1 MVYDSVRGEAKD
13 WVETNNGEF
22 LALDWARA
30 QDSYF
35 KWLGMKRTGTRWVVS
50 LIKKLW
56 DISWDLW
63 DDRNK
68 VLHNTP
74 MAGDLSGAASL
85 DKAIGEEFMLGSTG
99 LPALVRGQFPE
110 NVQNILKAPLLQ
122 RKSWLVLV
130 RASRELVNDN
140 RIQDEFTDPQS
151 YLRKWVGL

>member
-1 MVYDSVRGEAKD
+1 MI
-13 WVETNNGEF
+13 
-22 LALDWARA
+22 
-30 QDSYF
+30 
-35 KWLGMKRTGTRWVVS
+35 S
-50 LIKKLW
+50 LFKKLW
-56 DISWDLW
+56 DISWDVW

-68 VLHNTP
+68 VLNNTP

-85 DKAIGEEFMLGSTG
+85 DKAIGEEFLLRSTG
-99 LPALVRGQFPE
+99 LQALVRGQIPA
-110 NVQNILKAPLLQ
+110 NVQNILKATLLQ

>member
-1 MVYDSVRGEAKD
+1 M
-13 WVETNNGEF
+13 
-22 LALDWARA
+22 DWARA

-74 MAGDLSGAASL
+74 MSGDLSGAASL
-85 DKAIGEEFMLGSTG
+85 DKTIGEEFMLGSTG
-99 LPALVRGQFPE
+99 LLALVRGQLPE
-110 NVQNILKAPLLQ
+110 NVQNILKVTLLQ

-151 YLRKWVGL
+151 YLRKWVDL